1 MVSRA
6 LERPEGR
13 LIGMGDNGMHIFIP
27 FIGLAAN
34 SLAQV
39 AVFRFFPRIGLLR
52 SVFFG
57 FACGFIASLLVTR
70 GAMSASNF
78 AIYVLLGYCYFHFVN
93 MGETARRIRILTE
106 LADAGNG
113 LSLGEI
119 LGRYGSKD
127 IIDRRLARLINSG
140 QIRCENGRCYTGN
153 VTVLAMAGFLA
164 AAKRVIFGEMR

>member
-1 MVSRA
+1 
-6 LERPEGR
+6 
-13 LIGMGDNGMHIFIP
+13 
-27 FIGLAAN
+27 
-34 SLAQV
+34 
-39 AVFRFFPRIGLLR
+39 
-52 SVFFG
+52 
-57 FACGFIASLLVTR
+57 
-70 GAMSASNF
+70 
-78 AIYVLLGYCYFHFVN
+78 